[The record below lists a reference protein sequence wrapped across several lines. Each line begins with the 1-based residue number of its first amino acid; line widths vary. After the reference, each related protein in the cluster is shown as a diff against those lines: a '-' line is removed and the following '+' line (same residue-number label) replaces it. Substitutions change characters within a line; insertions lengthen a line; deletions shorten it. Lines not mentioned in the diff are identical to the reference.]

1 MKAVVLYQSADD
13 VRTKAP
19 LHYPAHVARVEAFR
33 ARGEILMVG
42 TFGDPQT
49 QGSMAIFPTRAAA
62 EAFVAEDPFVLEGV
76 VRSHEI
82 RDWNETLW
90 VADEAVA

>member
-1 MKAVVLYQSADD
+1 MKAVVLYQSSDD
-13 VRTKAP
+13 VLTKAP
-19 LHYPAHVARVEAFR
+19 VHYPAHVARIEEFR

-62 EAFVAEDPFVLEGV
+62 EDFVADDPFVREGV
-76 VRSHEI
+76 VRSYEI

-90 VADEAVA
+90 VQAELM